1 MGLPGELA
9 VGDHFQHYEVLG
21 KLGEGGFATVYRVR
35 AGAEGPDLALKL
47 SHGAVGLGDA
57 AKRALR
63 EVEVLRSLTNRHV
76 VRIHGAGIA
85 PDGRVYIAMERLVG
99 GAMSQGTTSDEPMPA
114 ARALGLMHQAC
125 MGLAEAHALGIVHRD
140 LKPENL
146 WVEPDGNLKVID
158 FGLAR
163 AWDTGGAIGANVT
176 MGQVLVG
183 TPHYMQPEQMLDN
196 RMSPASDVY
205 SVATLLY
212 ELLIGY
218 SVYFDDGPLSQVRAR
233 LRDDPVFWIDAHA
246 NRRPIPL
253 SRHAHTRELPSSIDA
268 LLMRCL
274 RKDPDERPADAVQV
288 AMELGEILHYE
299 YGQLPGS
306 IVRIGLPYG
315 AEEEQLLLPG
325 SHRIGSDP
333 SCQIR
338 MSGEDVEPFHAL
350 LEWDGPPDVPRVRP
364 LGDHGPVVIDGVLV
378 KQVAQLDAASKVEIG
393 GFSLAFCPN

>member
-9 VGDHFQHYEVLG
+9 VGDRFQHYEVLG

-35 AGAEGPDLALKL
+35 TGEEGPDLALKL

-85 PDGRVYIAMERLVG
+85 PDGRVYIAMERLRG
-99 GAMSQGTTSDEPMPA
+99 GAMCQGITPDEPMA
-114 ARALGLMHQAC
+114 APEALGLMHQAC

-163 AWDTGGAIGANVT
+163 AWDTGGGIGANVT

-183 TPHYMQPEQMLDN
+183 TPHYMQPEQMVDN

-205 SVATLLY
+205 SIATLLY
-212 ELLIGY
+212 ELLTGH
-218 SVYFDDGPLSQVRAR
+218 SVYFDDAPLSAVRAR

-246 NRRPIPL
+246 NRAPIPL
-253 SRHAHTRELPSSIDA
+253 ARHARTRDLPPSIDA
-268 LLMRCL
+268 LLVRCL
-274 RKDPDERPADAVQV
+274 SKDPNDRPPDAVQV
-288 AMELGEILHYE
+288 SMELGDILHYE

-306 IVRIGLPYG
+306 IVEVGLPYG
-315 AEEEQLLLPG
+315 AKEEQLLLPG
-325 SHRIGSDP
+325 SHRIGSDA

-338 MSGEDVEPFHAL
+338 MEGEGVEPFHAL
-350 LEWDGPPDVPRVRP
+350 LEWDGPPDLPRVRP
-364 LGDHGPVVIDGVLV
+364 LGDRGAVVLDGVLV
-378 KQVAQLDAASKVEIG
+378 RQVAQLDAASKVEIG
-393 GFSLAFCPN
+393 GFSLAFCPS

>member
-9 VGDHFQHYEVLG
+9 VGDRFQHYEVLG

-35 AGAEGPDLALKL
+35 TSEDGPDLALKL
-47 SHGAVGLGDA
+47 SHGAVGTGDA
-57 AKRALR
+57 ARRALR
-63 EVEVLRSLTNRHV
+63 EVEVLRTLTNRHV

-85 PDGRVYIAMERLVG
+85 QDGRVYIAMERLRG
-99 GAMSQGTTSDEPMPA
+99 GPMCQGVISDEPLPA
-114 ARALGLMHQAC
+114 PEALGLIHQAC

-196 RMSPASDVY
+196 RMTPASDVY
-205 SVATLLY
+205 SAATLLY
-212 ELLIGY
+212 ELLTGY
-218 SVYFDDGPLSQVRAR
+218 SVYFDDGPLSKVRAR

-246 NRRPIPL
+246 NRLPIPL
-253 SRHAHTRELPSSIDA
+253 SRHAHTKDLPASVED
-268 LLMRCL
+268 LLQRCL
-274 RKDPDERPADAVQV
+274 KKDPNARPADAVQV
-288 AMELGEILHYE
+288 AGELGEILHYE

-315 AEEEQLLLPG
+315 ADEEVLLLPG
-325 SHRIGSDP
+325 LHRIGSDP

-338 MSGEDVEPFHAL
+338 VSGDGVQPFHAL
-350 LEWDGPPDVPRVRP
+350 LEWDGPSDLPRIRP
-364 LGDHGPVVIDGVLV
+364 LSHLGPVVLDGTLV
-378 KQVAQLDAASKVEIG
+378 KQVAQLDATSRVEIG
-393 GFSLAFCPN
+393 GLSLAFCPD